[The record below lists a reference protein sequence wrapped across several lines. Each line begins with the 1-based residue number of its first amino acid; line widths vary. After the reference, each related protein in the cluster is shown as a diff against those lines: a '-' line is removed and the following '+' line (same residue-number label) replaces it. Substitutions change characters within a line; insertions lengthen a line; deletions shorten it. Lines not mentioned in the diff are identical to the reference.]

1 MKYNLAKDTKL
12 LIAEDQVL
20 AKSHLHYAL
29 EQLGFSNMDYVD
41 RPSTAIASLQEH
53 EYDAII
59 CSYNLRSDQGGY
71 YLLEQLQSQNALS
84 LTNAFIFTSADTSA
98 EVVHAIIEL
107 QPDEFIAK
115 PFSVNE
121 LDRRLSR
128 VLSRKAALKNVYRCM
143 DKADHEKALYEVEQF
158 LLQPEHAEHFPL
170 AMKIK
175 GDLLI
180 LNERFSDALAF
191 YDAIINVQDF
201 SWAKL
206 GIANCLLALKE
217 FDDAEREILQL
228 AMRPDSELAAYDL
241 LAKLKIQFDAFDDAL
256 ECTNLACHIS
266 PRKVSRHQ
274 QAVNL
279 ARITHNYENQ
289 FSSAKQLV
297 RYARDS
303 IHDTPDI
310 YLNAARAGVDF
321 AMTSAPEDMNRIVK
335 QSTSYLQQLK
345 QAHPKASLK
354 DELYVLD
361 ARLHY
366 LKDDVAKAQSLLSD
380 FHIDQAQHHST
391 EALLD
396 RAKALH
402 EVGLKDESLKIFEAL
417 AHRLKK
423 HEGSDDLMSRYIA
436 QEQEE
441 KTAISLSPKALN
453 NSAVAEYKRGNL
465 EQSYSTFSQAFRVM
479 PKNPSIALNY
489 LQAIVRARKSR
500 EALPADTRQAIKSCR
515 ETLESAPLSKEQLSR
530 YETVKSILTNN
541 GE

>member
-1 MKYNLAKDTKL
+1 MKYNLAKGTRL

-29 EQLGFSNMDYVD
+29 EQLGFKKIDHVD
-41 RPSTAIASLQEH
+41 RPSSAIAALQEF

-59 CSYNLRSDQGGY
+59 CSYNLRSEQGGY
-71 YLLEQLQSQNALS
+71 FLLEQLQSEHALS

-128 VLSRKAALKNVYRCM
+128 VLSRKAALKNVYQFM
-143 DKADHEKALYEVEQF
+143 DSGEHERALYEIEQF
-158 LLQPEHAEHFPL
+158 LLQPEYAEHFPL

-175 GDLLI
+175 GDLLF
-180 LNERFSDALAF
+180 LNQRFSQALAF
-191 YDAIINVQDF
+191 YDGIVNVQDF
-201 SWAKL
+201 SWAKI
-206 GIANCLLALKE
+206 GIAKCLIALE
-217 FDDAEREILQL
+217 DFDDAEREVLQL
-228 AMRPDSELAAYDL
+228 AMRPDAELAAYDL
-241 LAKLKIQFDAFDDAL
+241 LATLKIKHEAFDDAL
-256 ECTNLACHIS
+256 ECTRLACQIS
-266 PRKVSRHQ
+266 PRKISRHR

-279 ARITHNYENQ
+279 ARITHNYESQ
-289 FSSAKQLV
+289 FASAKHVV
-297 RYARDS
+297 RYAKDS
-303 IHDTPDI
+303 IHDAPDN

-321 AMTSAPEDMNRIVK
+321 AMTSDPADVNKIVK
-335 QSTSYLQQLK
+335 QATSYLQQLK
-345 QAHPKASLK
+345 QAHPKTELNEELK
-354 DELYVLD
+354 VID
-361 ARLHY
+361 ARIHY
-366 LKDDVAKAQSLLSD
+366 LKDDITKAQSLLSD
-380 FHIDQAQHHST
+380 FHSVHAKQQST

-402 EVGLKDESLKIFEAL
+402 EVGLKTESLKIFDAL
-417 AHRLKK
+417 AKQLRTG
-423 HEGSDDLMSRYIA
+423 ENSDELMCRYIT
-436 QEQEE
+436 QEKEE

-465 EQSYSTFSQAFRVM
+465 EQSYTTFSQAFRVM

-500 EALPADTRQAIKSCR
+500 EALPGDTVQAIRSCR
-515 ETLESAPLSKEQLSR
+515 ETLETAQLSEEQQSR
-530 YETVKSILTNN
+530 YDSVKSILTNH
-541 GE
+541 